1 MRGQRPQAY
10 LPYQPARQRGQAMAF
25 TLLFGI
31 ATALITL
38 VLFNS
43 GILANTKTRLQNAAD
58 AGAYSAGV
66 LQARDHNFSAYL
78 NRAMVANQ
86 VAVVQIASLKSYLE
100 DAAATRKRMDGAVL
114 SLEALLPDNKPEWEF
129 AESLP
134 VATTHST
141 FSAFA
146 GPAVTGLDALIKA
159 FEVAQEAHHVA
170 TAINMAQVADE
181 AIKRND
187 PQAQLTAGAFLVGRT
202 ALQVHAWRDATRQH
216 RANDPSAVAD
226 RFADVTVS
234 SNSTDGFTRNRPS
247 TPTARWRF
255 TEVKPCKLLPNHAY
269 SSTLFAFAHAGGS
282 FLGSDKKRWLSLD
295 ATLGGGFAT
304 CTFWYP
310 CWTGICYTTTSWPL
324 IDDNI
329 VGGSG
334 GALAGRSGGYSDDTG
349 YRNNPAASDH
359 YGAALVSPL
368 TFVPARMRYEQGPGT
383 SLDTAGGL
391 QNYYRDAR
399 DPTITPADQTPERNG
414 GAYAVTI
421 EAERTG
427 STIRTSGKLL
437 PGSDALR
444 LQEGMRG
451 DTLRAL
457 AAAQSYF
464 YRSKA
469 DGAGLTRAGWA
480 RSDGKTEVAN
490 LFSPY
495 WQARLSDRSVADRSA
510 SWAAQ

>member
-1 MRGQRPQAY
+1 MV
-10 LPYQPARQRGQAMAF
+10 F

-31 ATALITL
+31 ATALMTL

-43 GILANTKTRLQNAAD
+43 SILANAKTRLQNAAD

-86 VAVVQIASLKSYLE
+86 VAVVQIASLKSYLQ
-100 DAAATRKRMDGAVL
+100 DAAVTRQRMDGAVL
-114 SLEALLPDNKPEWEF
+114 SIEALLPVNKPEWEV
-129 AESLP
+129 AETLP
-134 VATTHST
+134 VAST
-141 FSAFA
+141 NSAFTA
-146 GPAVTGLDALIKA
+146 FAAPAVAGLDALIKA

-187 PQAQLTAGAFLVGRT
+187 PQAQLTSGEFFVGRT
-202 ALQVHAWRDATRQH
+202 AVQVNAWREATRQH
-216 RANDPSAVAD
+216 RANDPSPAAD

-234 SNSTDGFTRNRPS
+234 SNSTDGFTRRRTS
-247 TPTARWRF
+247 SPTAYWAGQQV
-255 TEVKPCKLLPNHAY
+255 TPCRLLPNHAY
-269 SSTLFAFAHAGGS
+269 SSTSFAFAHAGGS
-282 FLGSDKKRWLSLD
+282 FLSRDKKRWLSLD
-295 ATLGGGFAT
+295 ATLGGGVAS

-310 CWTGICYTTTSWPL
+310 CWTGICYTTTTWPL
-324 IDDNI
+324 IDDNV

-334 GALAGRSGGYSDDTG
+334 GAVAGRNGDYNDDKG
-349 YRNNPAASDH
+349 YRHNPSASNY
-359 YGAALVSPL
+359 YGNALTSPF
-368 TFVPARMRYEQGPGT
+368 TVVPAKLRYGQGPGT

-414 GAYAVTI
+414 GTYAVTI

-427 STIRTSGKLL
+427 ANVRTSSTLL

-444 LQEGMRG
+444 LDNGMRG

-464 YRSKA
+464 YRSKV
-469 DGAGLTRAGWA
+469 DGAGFTRSGWA

-495 WQARLSDRSVADRSA
+495 WQARLSDRSVADRSV

>member
-1 MRGQRPQAY
+1 MV
-10 LPYQPARQRGQAMAF
+10 F

-31 ATALITL
+31 ATALMTL

-43 GILANTKTRLQNAAD
+43 SILANAKTRLQNAAD

-86 VAVVQIASLKSYLE
+86 VAVVQIASLKSYLQ
-100 DAAATRKRMDGAVL
+100 DAAATRRRMDGAVL
-114 SLEALLPDNKPEWEF
+114 SIEKLFPVRKPLWDF
-129 AESLP
+129 AEELP
-134 VATTHST
+134 VGSVDSS

-146 GPAVTGLDALIKA
+146 QPAVSGLDALIKA
-159 FEVAQEAHHVA
+159 FETAQEANHVA
-170 TAINMAQVADE
+170 TAFNMAQVADE
-181 AIKRND
+181 TVKRND
-187 PQAQLTAGAFLVGRT
+187 SQAQLTQAAFTVGRT
-202 ALQVHAWRDATRQH
+202 ALQVKAWDDATRRH
-216 RANDPSAVAD
+216 RANDPSPAAD
-226 RFADVTVS
+226 RFADVTVN
-234 SNSTDGFTRNRPS
+234 SNSTDAFTRHRFS
-247 TPTARWRF
+247 TPTARWDNQ
-255 TEVKPCKLLPNHAY
+255 EVTWCKLLPNHY
-269 SSTLFAFAHAGGS
+269 SSSTFFRFTHAGGS
-282 FLGSDKKRWLSLD
+282 FLSSDKKRWLSLD
-295 ATLGGGFAT
+295 ATLGEGFLT

-310 CWTGICYTTTSWPL
+310 CWSGICYSTTVLPL
-324 IDDNI
+324 VDDNV

-334 GALAGRSGGYSDDTG
+334 GAVVGRNGGYSDQTG
-349 YRNNPAASDH
+349 YRNNPSSSNY
-359 YGAALVSPL
+359 YGNALTSPF
-368 TFVPARMRYEQGPGT
+368 TVVPAKLRYTQGPGT

-427 STIRTSGKLL
+427 ATVRTSSTLL

-444 LQEGMRG
+444 LDDGMRG

-464 YRSKA
+464 YRSKV
-469 DGAGLTRAGWA
+469 DGAGFTRSGWA

-495 WQARLSDRSVADRSA
+495 WQARLSDRSVADRSV

>member
-1 MRGQRPQAY
+1 MV
-10 LPYQPARQRGQAMAF
+10 F

-43 GILANTKTRLQNAAD
+43 GILANTKSRLQNAAD

-114 SLEALLPDNKPEWEF
+114 SLEALLPDSKPEWEF

-134 VATTHST
+134 VATTHAA

-146 GPAVTGLDALIKA
+146 GPAVSGLDALIKA

-170 TAINMAQVADE
+170 TAINMAQVANE

-187 PQAQLTAGAFLVGRT
+187 PQAQLTSGAFLVGRT
-202 ALQVHAWRDATRQH
+202 VLQVHAWGNATRQH

-269 SSTLFAFAHAGGS
+269 SSTFFAFAHAGGS

-324 IDDNI
+324 IDDDI

-334 GALAGRSGGYSDDTG
+334 GAVAGRSGGYSDDTG

-359 YGAALVSPL
+359 YGAALISPL
-368 TFVPARMRYEQGPGT
+368 TFVPAKMRYEQGPGT

-399 DPTITPADQTPERNG
+399 DPTITPADQAPERNG

-437 PGSDALR
+437 PGSDAVQ
-444 LQEGMRG
+444 LQDGLRG
-451 DTLRAL
+451 DTLRRPSCSCT
-457 AAAQSYF
+457 AAQSYF
-464 YRSKA
+464 YRSKS
-469 DGAGLTRAGWA
+469 DGAGLTRTGWA

>member
-1 MRGQRPQAY
+1 MCGQRPPAY
-10 LPYQPARQRGQAMAF
+10 LSWPPARQRGQAMVL

-31 ATALITL
+31 ATALMTL

-100 DAAATRKRMDGAVL
+100 DAAATRQRMDGAVL
-114 SLEALLPDNKPEWEF
+114 GTESLLPMHKPQWEF

-134 VATTHST
+134 VATTHSA

-146 GPAVTGLDALIKA
+146 GPAVTGLDVLIKA

-170 TAINMAQVADE
+170 TAINMAQVANE

-187 PQAQLTAGAFLVGRT
+187 PQAQMTSGAFFVGRT
-202 ALQVHAWRDATRQH
+202 ALQVNAWRDATRQH
-216 RANDPSAVAD
+216 RANDPSAAAD
-226 RFADVTVS
+226 RFADVTVN
-234 SNSTDGFTRNRPS
+234 SNSTDGFTRKRSS
-247 TPTARWRF
+247 TPYANWLLQ
-255 TEVKPCKLLPNHAY
+255 EVKPCKLVPNHF
-269 SSTLFAFAHAGGS
+269 SSITSFAFAHAGGS
-282 FLGSDKKRWLSLD
+282 FLSSDKKRWLSLD
-295 ATLGGGFAT
+295 ATLGGGFAS

-310 CWTGICYTTTSWPL
+310 CWTGICFTSTHWAL

-334 GALAGRSGGYSDDTG
+334 GAVAGRNGGYNDENG
-349 YRNNPAASDH
+349 YSNNPSSSAQ
-359 YGAALVSPL
+359 YGGALVSPF
-368 TFVPARMRYEQGPGT
+368 TFVPAGIRYAQGPGT

-399 DPTITPADQTPERNG
+399 DPTITPADQAPERNG

-421 EAERTG
+421 EAERPG
-427 STIRTSGKLL
+427 SSVKTSSKLL
-437 PGSDALR
+437 PGSEALR
-444 LQEGMRG
+444 LPDGMRG

-464 YRSKA
+464 YRSKV
-469 DGAGLTRAGWA
+469 DGAGFTRSGWA
-480 RSDGKTEVAN
+480 RGDGKTEVAN

>member
-1 MRGQRPQAY
+1 MRGQRPKAY
-10 LPYQPARQRGQAMAF
+10 SSWRQRGQAMIF

-129 AESLP
+129 AENLP
-134 VATTHST
+134 IATTHSA

-159 FEVAQEAHHVA
+159 LEVAEGAHHVA

-187 PQAQLTAGAFLVGRT
+187 PQAQLTFGAFLVGRT
-202 ALQVHAWRDATRQH
+202 ALQVHAWGNATRQH

-255 TEVKPCKLLPNHAY
+255 TEVKP
-269 SSTLFAFAHAGGS
+269 
-282 FLGSDKKRWLSLD
+282 
-295 ATLGGGFAT
+295 
-304 CTFWYP
+304 
-310 CWTGICYTTTSWPL
+310 
-324 IDDNI
+324 
-329 VGGSG
+329 
-334 GALAGRSGGYSDDTG
+334 
-349 YRNNPAASDH
+349 
-359 YGAALVSPL
+359 
-368 TFVPARMRYEQGPGT
+368 
-383 SLDTAGGL
+383 
-391 QNYYRDAR
+391 
-399 DPTITPADQTPERNG
+399 
-414 GAYAVTI
+414 
-421 EAERTG
+421 
-427 STIRTSGKLL
+427 
-437 PGSDALR
+437 
-444 LQEGMRG
+444 
-451 DTLRAL
+451 
-457 AAAQSYF
+457 
-464 YRSKA
+464 
-469 DGAGLTRAGWA
+469 
-480 RSDGKTEVAN
+480 
-490 LFSPY
+490 
-495 WQARLSDRSVADRSA
+495 
-510 SWAAQ
+510 